1 MQDIDKIVENEI
13 IDKINTSIKV
23 KTAGAVNNM
32 AQTVTFCNQ
41 KYLRLFEVLVDKV
54 LDVAYVVLSNDGF
67 NVVIQ
72 ITDDMQPIKKGAVL
86 DMPKPFYHR
95 GTPRALNSEWS
106 QISND
111 EQNKLPGVWLLNPV
125 DETFSLKNDVE
136 RTAEIMLFIMCSA
149 DLKHDVTEDLR
160 EKNVFPM
167 LQMAKEIERSIA
179 SNQLFFNRLES
190 YKTRDYSI
198 FGTENTNG
206 MIKQIIDSQLSGLS
220 MAFSLE
226 ILKENCNC

>member
-1 MQDIDKIVENEI
+1 MLDIDKIVENEI
-13 IDKINTSIKV
+13 IAKINTAIKV
-23 KTAGAVNNM
+23 KTASTVVDGE
-32 AQTVTFCNQ
+32 QTLTFCNQ
-41 KYLRLFEVLVDKV
+41 KFLRLFDVLVDKV
-54 LDVAYVVLSNDGF
+54 LDISYLVLSNDGS
-67 NVVIQ
+67 NVVVQ
-72 ITDDMQPIKKGAVL
+72 ITDDMNPIERGAIL
-86 DMPKPFYHR
+86 DIPKPFYHR

-111 EQNKLPGVWLLNPV
+111 ERNKLPGVWLLNPI
-125 DETFSLKNDVE
+125 DEVFSLKNDVE

-167 LQMAKEIERSIA
+167 LQLAKEIERSIA
-179 SNQLFFNRLES
+179 SNPKFFNRLES

-206 MIKQIIDSQLSGLS
+206 MIKQIIDSELSALS
-220 MAFSLE
+220 MGFSLE
-226 ILKENCNC
+226 ILKDNCNC

>member
-1 MQDIDKIVENEI
+1 MLDIDKIVENEI
-13 IDKINTSIKV
+13 IAKINTAIKV
-23 KTAGAVNNM
+23 KTASAIVDGE
-32 AQTVTFCNQ
+32 QTLTFCNQ
-41 KYLRLFEVLVDKV
+41 KFLRLFDTVSFGDTTFDIV
-54 LDVAYVVLSNDGF
+54 SNDGL
-67 NVVIQ
+67 NVVIS
-72 ITDDMQPIKKGAVL
+72 TLTPIEIHSIMNISL
-86 DMPKPFYHR
+86 PFYHR

-111 EQNKLPGVWLLNPV
+111 ERDKLPGVWLLNPV

-149 DLKHDVTEDLR
+149 DLSHDVTSDLR

-167 LQMAKEIERSIA
+167 LQLAKEIERAIA
-179 SNQLFFNRLES
+179 SNPKFFNRLES

-206 MIKQIIDSQLSGLS
+206 MIKQIIDSELSALS

>member
-41 KYLRLFEVLVDKV
+41 KYLRLFDVLVDKV
-54 LDVAYVVLSNDGF
+54 LDIPYLVLSNDGY

-72 ITDDMQPIKKGAVL
+72 ITNDMEPIKKGAIL
-86 DMPKPFYHR
+86 DIPKPFYHR

-106 QISND
+106 QISDD
-111 EQNKLPGVWLLNPV
+111 ERDKLPGVWLLNPI
-125 DETFSLKNDVE
+125 DETFLLKNDVE

-149 DLKHDVTEDLR
+149 NLEDDVTEDLR

-167 LQMAKEIERSIA
+167 LQMAKEIERAIA
-179 SNQLFFNRLES
+179 SNPKFFNRLET
-190 YKTRDYSI
+190 YKTRDYSV

-206 MIKQIIDSQLSGLS
+206 MIKQIIDSKLSAVS
-220 MAFSLE
+220 MGFSLE
-226 ILKENCNC
+226 ILKGNCNC

>member
-1 MQDIDKIVENEI
+1 MLDIDKIVENEI
-13 IDKINTSIKV
+13 IAKINTEIKV
-23 KTAGAVNNM
+23 KTASAIVDGQ
-32 AQTVTFCNQ
+32 QTLTFCNQ
-41 KYLRLFEVLVDKV
+41 KYLRLFDSVGFGDETIDIV
-54 LDVAYVVLSNDGF
+54 SNDGQ
-67 NVVIQ
+67 NVVI
-72 ITDDMQPIKKGAVL
+72 TTATPIAVNSIL
-86 DMPKPFYHR
+86 NINLPFYHR

-111 EQNKLPGVWLLNPV
+111 ERDKLPAVWLLNPI

-136 RTAEIMLFIMCSA
+136 RTAEIMLFILCSA
-149 DLKHDVTEDLR
+149 DLRKDLTEDLR

-167 LQMAKEIERSIA
+167 LQLAKEIQRAIDK
-179 SNQLFFNRLES
+179 NVKYFNRLES

-198 FGTENTNG
+198 FGSENTNG

-226 ILKENCNC
+226 ILKGNCNC